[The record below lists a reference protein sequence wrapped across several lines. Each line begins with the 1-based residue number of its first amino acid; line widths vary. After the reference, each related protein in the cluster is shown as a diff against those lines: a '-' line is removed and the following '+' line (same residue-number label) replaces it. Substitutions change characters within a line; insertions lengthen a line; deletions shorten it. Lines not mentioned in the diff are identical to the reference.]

1 MKDNCFCSLIFDLDI
16 EEDIFDLELECQEYD
31 LDLDCS
37 INIIEFHGDIFEG
50 SYVYK
55 PMFVEQIIQTR
66 NKLLEDNIT
75 FEAIEVSKVTN
86 LAGGKTVYIGGTF

>member
-1 MKDNCFCSLIFDLDI
+1 MTKDCFCDLTFDLEL
-16 EEDIFDLELECQEYD
+16 EEDIFDLELDCQEYD
-31 LDLDCS
+31 LDLGCA

-50 SYVYK
+50 DYVYK
-55 PMFVEQIIQTR
+55 PKFVEQIIQTR